1 MIVPLRIKF
10 FDGYLELMFFLKLPL
25 VMGFLMAMLTTVAFT
40 GSVFLIAHGFL
51 RGKRPQTTRVF
62 AQQMALR
69 IGTLHAL
76 IIALVFGVIA
86 SEYMDL
92 EKSLDIEA
100 ASIGSLY
107 TALNRIQTDDTAK
120 VRNQLLL
127 YLEDVIDNEWKHITK
142 SPLSKATGQI
152 LFEIL
157 RNIQNLQTSQ
167 PYEEKIKNYAMDMVL
182 KINELRIRRLY
193 GWYREEIPTIFWVI
207 AVAGFILTLVP
218 YLTVELT
225 RFRFL
230 LINCYSC
237 MIGITF
243 YGIILLNNPFMSGL
257 VAPTPYEMMY
267 KELKAGFLPE
277 NARELS
283 SHDTL
288 VENDRL
294 VKAIR
299 FKD

>member
-1 MIVPLRIKF
+1 M
-10 FDGYLELMFFLKLPL
+10 
-25 VMGFLMAMLTTVAFT
+25 
-40 GSVFLIAHGFL
+40 
-51 RGKRPQTTRVF
+51 
-62 AQQMALR
+62 
-69 IGTLHAL
+69 
-76 IIALVFGVIA
+76 
-86 SEYMDL
+86 
-92 EKSLDIEA
+92 
-100 ASIGSLY
+100 
-107 TALNRIQTDDTAK
+107 
-120 VRNQLLL
+120 L
-127 YLEDVIDNEWKHITK
+127 YLEDVIDKEWKHITK

-157 RNIQNLQTSQ
+157 RNIQNLKASQ

-207 AVAGFILTLVP
+207 AVSGFILTLVP

-243 YGIILLNNPFMSGL
+243 YGLFLLNNPFMSGL
-257 VAPTPYEMMY
+257 VAPTPYEMMH

-277 NARELS
+277 SARELS
-283 SHDTL
+283 SYDTL
-288 VENDRL
+288 LENDRP

>member
-1 MIVPLRIKF
+1 
-10 FDGYLELMFFLKLPL
+10 MFLLKLPL
-25 VMGFLMAMLTTVAFT
+25 VTGFLIAMLATVAFT
-40 GSVFLIAHGFL
+40 GVLFLIVHWFF
-51 RGKRPQTTRVF
+51 RGKRPNTTRTF

-107 TALNRIQTDDTAK
+107 TALTPIDDTAK
-120 VRNQLLL
+120 IRNQLTL
-127 YLEDVIDNEWKHITK
+127 YLDDVIDNEWKHITT
-142 SPLSKATGQI
+142 SPLSKSTGQI

-207 AVAGFILTLVP
+207 AVSGFILTLVP

-225 RFRFL
+225 KFRFL
-230 LINCYSC
+230 LISCYSC

-243 YGIILLNNPFMSGL
+243 YGLFLLNNPFVSGL

-277 NARELS
+277 SARELS
-283 SHDTL
+283 SYDTL
-288 VENDRL
+288 LENDRP